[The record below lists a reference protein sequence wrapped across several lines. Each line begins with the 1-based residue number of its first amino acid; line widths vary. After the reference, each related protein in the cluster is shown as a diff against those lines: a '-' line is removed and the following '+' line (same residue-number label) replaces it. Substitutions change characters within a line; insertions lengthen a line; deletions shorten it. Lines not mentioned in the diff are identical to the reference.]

1 MRYIIKSIKRLL
13 TIIYID
19 YLAII
24 FILKQV
30 SLTTSLTNKLNSRLI
45 RTSQYLL
52 LFDLLIKY
60 KINKFNIILDALS

>member
-1 MRYIIKSIKRLL
+1 MRYMIKSIKRLL

-30 SLTTSLTNKLNSRLI
+30 SLTTSLTNKLNP
-45 RTSQYLL
+45 
-52 LFDLLIKY
+52 
-60 KINKFNIILDALS
+60 